1 MHTKL
6 FCSLE
11 KKRYSL
17 RTEELAGFE
26 PTKEFTRPDGRR
38 AE

>member
-1 MHTKL
+1 MHKKL

-17 RTEELAGFE
+17 RPEELAGFE
-26 PTKEFTRPDGRR
+26 PTKKLIRPDGRR
-38 AE
+38 DE